1 MARKGTESVTMY
13 TTRDRQLREAFEVVH
28 DHYGKDTYSQSGVL
42 AELVKDKRREISEG
56 RTRRHQIAGMRED
69 ITALT
74 GRVAALESLVSDL
87 VEEIKR

>member
-28 DHYGKDTYSQSGVL
+28 DHYGRDTYSQSGVL

-69 ITALT
+69 IAAMDKRL
-74 GRVAALESLVSDL
+74 AALESLVGDL
-87 VEEIKR
+87 VEELKR

>member
-1 MARKGTESVTMY
+1 
-13 TTRDRQLREAFEVVH
+13 VVH

-69 ITALT
+69 IAALT

-87 VEEIKR
+87 VEEMKR

>member
-69 ITALT
+69 IAALT

-87 VEEIKR
+87 VEEMKR

>member
-28 DHYGKDTYSQSGVL
+28 DHYGRDTYSQSGVL

-69 ITALT
+69 IAAMDKRL
-74 GRVAALESLVSDL
+74 AALESLVSDL
-87 VEEIKR
+87 VEELKR